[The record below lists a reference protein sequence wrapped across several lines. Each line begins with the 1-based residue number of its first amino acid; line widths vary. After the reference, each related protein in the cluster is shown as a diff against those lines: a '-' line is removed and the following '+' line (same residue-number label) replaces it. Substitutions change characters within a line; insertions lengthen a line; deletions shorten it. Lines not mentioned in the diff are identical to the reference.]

1 MGTQLPSG
9 KGAQPPSS
17 PKFSPHV
24 RCGQTAGWT
33 KVPLGMEVGLGP
45 GDFVLD
51 GDPAPLRKKMTQ
63 PPPNFWPMSI
73 NVATVAY
80 KSQLLLSYCL
90 WAEVHNVSA
99 IHSEMH
105 PAYGDKCFIRPDR
118 QHTRCNKFACGRES
132 VDDNK
137 GPGRHR

>member
-1 MGTQLPSG
+1 M
-9 KGAQPPSS
+9 
-17 PKFSPHV
+17 
-24 RCGQTAGWT
+24 
-33 KVPLGMEVGLGP
+33 PLGMEVGLGP

-118 QHTRCNKFACGRES
+118 QHTRVTSLLVAEKVLMTTKDLAGIG
-132 VDDNK
+132 DDLN
-137 GPGRHR
+137 H